1 MGVLG
6 QKVEGKFT
14 YNPSFLER
22 EERKTNRE
30 SIAIASVQPFYGFDI
45 WNCYE
50 FSFLN
55 ENGVPKN
62 YVLKIIYPA
71 SSKYI
76 VESKSLKLYLN
87 SFNMQ
92 TFQKDIDGV
101 VEIIKSDLSNFLECE
116 VLVKAFDP
124 IENECIDFPQGFSP
138 EFLENHIS
146 KDLKCE
152 VYTRTPEL
160 LKNVE
165 LGYCPEFFFTK
176 SCSLRSNCKVTG
188 QPDWGDIWIYMAGE
202 KYPDADSLFK
212 YIVSYR
218 DEHHFHEEV
227 VEMIYMDLL
236 KKFKPEGLLV
246 LAKYTRRGG
255 IDINPIRASEPA
267 LFNLFSDLIE
277 KDIPNVKTFR
287 Q

>member
-14 YNPSFLER
+14 YDPSFLER

-30 SIAIASVQPFYGFDI
+30 SIEIASVQPFFGFDI

-62 YVLKIIYPA
+62 YVLKIMYPA
-71 SSKYI
+71 SSRYI

-92 TFQKDIDGV
+92 TFQKDINGV
-101 VEIIKSDLSNFLECE
+101 VEVIKSDLSKFLECE

-124 IENECIDFPQGFSP
+124 TENECIGSYQECSP
-138 EFLENHIS
+138 KFLENYIS

-160 LKNVE
+160 LEDADIDPK
-165 LGYCPEFFFTK
+165 PKFFLVK

-188 QPDWGDIWIYMAGE
+188 QPDWGDIWIYMEG
-202 KYPDADSLFK
+202 KRYPDADSLFK

-236 KKFKPEGLLV
+236 KKFEPEKLLV

-255 IDINPIRASEPA
+255 IDINPIRVSEPA
-267 LFNLFSDLIE
+267 LLNLFSNLIE
-277 KDIPNVKTFR
+277 KDIPNAKTFR

>member
-14 YNPSFLER
+14 YNPSFLEK

-62 YVLKIIYPA
+62 YVLKIIYPS

-92 TFQKDIDGV
+92 TFQKGIDGV
-101 VEIIKSDLSNFLECE
+101 IEVIKSDLSNFLECE

-124 IENECIDFPQGFSP
+124 TETGCVNSCQECSLD
-138 EFLENHIS
+138 FLEDHIS

-160 LKNVE
+160 LKDAE
-165 LGYCPEFFFTK
+165 FDLCPKLFFAK

-188 QPDWGDIWIYMAGE
+188 QPDWGDIWIYMKGR
-202 KYPDADSLFK
+202 KYPDIDSLFK

-236 KKFKPEGLLV
+236 RKFEPEKLLV

-255 IDINPIRASEPA
+255 IDINPIRVSEPV
-267 LFNLFSDLIE
+267 LLNLFSDLIE
-277 KDIPNVKTFR
+277 KDTPNTKTFR